1 MTVFSIHDKNK
12 TSILKILNQV
22 KIVKTKKC
30 SHLSRLVQLKN
41 PFPQVLRSSSL
52 GLMQQT
58 ALFLPEHLAAQVH
71 LAVLGPPDLLQV
83 PKNPQD
89 PSLLEPPV
97 SMQSRMCQKKKEKKK
112 QCRKIKAKKCKIYV
126 LQIKALVHHTNTLS
140 GSYKVLKSVTTYSV
154 LICLFL
160 KKSGFSSLVNENY
173 VQIIT
178 PIIQIWEKNTKILES
193 KFLEESLYIS

>member
-12 TSILKILNQV
+12 TRILKILNQV

-41 PFPQVLRSSSL
+41 PFRWVLRSSSL

-71 LAVLGPPDLLQV
+71 LAVLGLPDLLQV

-97 SMQSRMCQKKKEKKK
+97 SMQSRMCQKKKEKRKKK

-126 LQIKALVHHTNTLS
+126 LQIKALVYHTNTLS
-140 GSYKVLKSVTTYSV
+140 SSYKVLKKCHYIFCSHLS
-154 LICLFL
+154 
-160 KKSGFSSLVNENY
+160 FS
-173 VQIIT
+173 
-178 PIIQIWEKNTKILES
+178 
-193 KFLEESLYIS
+193 